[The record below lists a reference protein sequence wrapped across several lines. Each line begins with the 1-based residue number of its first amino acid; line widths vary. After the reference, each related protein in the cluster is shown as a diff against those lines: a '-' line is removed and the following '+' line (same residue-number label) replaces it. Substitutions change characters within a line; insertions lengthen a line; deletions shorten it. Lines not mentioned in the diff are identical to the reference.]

1 MQFSFRSMSAGG
13 RALHGLSAVA
23 VDLNE
28 AYAAARRFAASIV
41 ACSPGEHDW
50 SGRRIDVLDDSD
62 RHQISLPIL
71 KIQSS

>member
-28 AYAAARRFAASIV
+28 AYAAARHFAASIV
-41 ACSPGEHDW
+41 AGFPGAYDW
-50 SGRRIDVLDDSD
+50 SGWRIDVLDDSGP
-62 RHQISLPIL
+62 HQISLPIL
-71 KIQSS
+71 KVQSS